1 MTNFLAGTRVYL
13 AGPVEHDPGA
23 KSWRQQ
29 VTERLQ
35 PFNLTVYDP
44 LVKPTWL
51 DPICKLNPQLYR
63 QALSGLTKELTVPQ
77 VHEANIMMRRLC
89 MKFVTSCD
97 WIICYHPKTF
107 TVGTFE
113 EIFKAA
119 ELDKPVI
126 FCAPD
131 GILSTW
137 ALPIYSTPETQDK
150 VWFKSW
156 DDMFSY
162 LTKLHDGTE
171 KMDDFKWMPVTYPP
185 AISR

>member
-1 MTNFLAGTRVYL
+1 MNLLAGTRVYL

-23 KSWRQQ
+23 VSWRQKI
-29 VTERLQ
+29 TERLNE
-35 PFNLTVYDP
+35 FNVVVYDP
-44 LVKPTWL
+44 LVKPAWL

-63 QALSGLTKELTVPQ
+63 QALSGKTNELTVAQ
-77 VHEANIMMRRLC
+77 VHEANVMMRRLC

-97 WIICYHPKTF
+97 WIICYHPKMF

-119 ELDKPVI
+119 ELDKPVL

-137 ALPIYSTPETQDK
+137 ALPVFSTPATQED
-150 VWFKSW
+150 VWFENW
-156 DDMFSY
+156 DKMFEY
-162 LTKLHDGTE
+162 LMKLAVGE
-171 KMDDFKWMPVTYPP
+171 KMMDPVKWMPVTYPP
-185 AISR
+185 AITR

>member
-1 MTNFLAGTRVYL
+1 MNHFLAGTRVYL

-23 KSWRQQ
+23 VSWRQKI
-29 VTERLQ
+29 TDRLT
-35 PFNLTVYDP
+35 PFGVTVYDP

-63 QALSGLTKELTVPQ
+63 QALSGKSNELTVAQ

-119 ELDKPVI
+119 ELDKPVL

-137 ALPIYSTPETQDK
+137 ALPVFSTPETQDK
-150 VWFKSW
+150 VWFNSW
-156 DDMFSY
+156 DSMFEY
-162 LTKLHDGTE
+162 LTRLHNGDE
-171 KMDDFKWMPVTYPP
+171 KADNIKWMPVTYPP
-185 AISR
+185 AIK